1 MTLNQRR
8 HHTVSKIIERHGIS
22 SMIELGCSEGEL
34 LLRMSRAECVDLLV
48 GVDIDKEVI
57 KRASKNV
64 VTEPI
69 QNDIQWHRKK

>member
-1 MTLNQRR
+1 
-8 HHTVSKIIERHGIS
+8 
-22 SMIELGCSEGEL
+22 MIELGCSEGEL